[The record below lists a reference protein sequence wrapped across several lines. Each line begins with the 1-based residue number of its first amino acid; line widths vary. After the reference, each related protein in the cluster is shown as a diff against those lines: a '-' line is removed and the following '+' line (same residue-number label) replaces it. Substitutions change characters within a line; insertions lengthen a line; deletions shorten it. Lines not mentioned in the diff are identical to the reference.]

1 MSDIQRGDLLPPSRH
16 GTTWRESEYRTL
28 ADDLRAGNDL
38 ARTAAKLG
46 RTPSAVRAALRH
58 FVPPEEK
65 VPGPDRERWIRQRLI
80 AEPDWDWWA
89 CVVDAHRRTGSGL
102 WLTRHEHSIRIGWRR
117 RTPLPALAQELG
129 TSELTVAEFLRGLGL
144 VDSLEEAADRLGA
157 TPGLA
162 LAKRIAAARDA
173 SATARWI
180 LVVDG
185 AAGTTRARNALV
197 RRHVSQHE
205 TRAAA
210 EATRDRLLGWHARV
224 APGTEDA
231 PVWWTIA
238 ERGLGS
244 AAGRTYSGTFAAP
257 PHPRGVRAD
266 ALRPGDLILL
276 PGAGEEPER
285 ALVGTVTQ
293 ARAGAPVLVDLG
305 TVAGSRVRRV
315 IEFEPSEQVEVTNRP
330 DAPADRPEPPGSG
343 EGR

>member
-185 AAGTTRARNALV
+185 AAGTTRARNARCAATSPSTRPGPRPRPPAIACLAGTPASRPAPRT
-197 RRHVSQHE
+197 RRSGGPSPN
-205 TRAAA
+205 AA
-210 EATRDRLLGWHARV
+210 
-224 APGTEDA
+224 
-231 PVWWTIA
+231 
-238 ERGLGS
+238 S
-244 AAGRTYSGTFAAP
+244 AARPGAPTAAP
-257 PHPRGVRAD
+257 SPP
-266 ALRPGDLILL
+266 LRIHAASGPT
-276 PGAGEEPER
+276 PC
-285 ALVGTVTQ
+285 
-293 ARAGAPVLVDLG
+293 
-305 TVAGSRVRRV
+305 
-315 IEFEPSEQVEVTNRP
+315 
-330 DAPADRPEPPGSG
+330 APAT
-343 EGR
+343 

>member
-16 GTTWRESEYRTL
+16 GSTWRESEYRTL
-28 ADDLRAGNDL
+28 ADDLRSGTDL
-38 ARTAAKLG
+38 THTAAKLG
-46 RTPSAVRAALRH
+46 RTPSAVRTALRH

-117 RTPLPALAQELG
+117 RTPLPTLAQELG

-162 LAKRIAAARDA
+162 LAKRISAARDN

-180 LVVDG
+180 LIVDG
-185 AAGTTRARNALV
+185 AAGTTRSRHAPI

-210 EATRDRLLGWHARV
+210 EATRDRLLGRHARV
-224 APGTEDA
+224 TPGTDDP

-238 ERGLGS
+238 ERALGT
-244 AAGRTYSGTFAAP
+244 AAGRTYTGTFTAAT
-257 PHPRGVRAD
+257 HPQGVRAD
-266 ALRPGDLILL
+266 ALRPGDLIAL
-276 PGAGEEPER
+276 PGPDGDR
-285 ALVGTVTQ
+285 GRIVTVTQ
-293 ARAGAPVLVDLG
+293 PRAGAPVLVDLG
-305 TVAGSRVRRV
+305 TSAGSRVHRV
-315 IEFEPSEQVEVTNRP
+315 IEFDPSESVEVTNRP
-330 DAPADRPEPPGSG
+330 DTPADPSG
-343 EGR
+343 DQP